1 MHAHVHIHNPF
12 VWCLFPWTRREVD
25 IDWPV
30 SNITLSPEDEFNKVS
45 NHTLSHT
52 HPNTH
57 THTHSQCWLSVVQGN
72 TPCSVDQAV
81 KLAAIQYQVYIQH
94 RTAMNSTV
102 AFCKWVWPWS
112 ECTPVLPCH
121 SSYVDTH
128 STHTHTYIP
137 TLPPL
142 HKTDHLTFSLLSTL
156 VSAG

>member
-1 MHAHVHIHNPF
+1 MHAHVHIHYPF

-52 HPNTH
+52 HPNTHTH

-112 ECTPVLPCH
+112 ECTAVLPCH
-121 SSYVDTH
+121 SSYGDTH
-128 STHTHTYIP
+128 STPTHTHTHTHTHTQTI
-137 TLPPL
+137 
-142 HKTDHLTFSLLSTL
+142 
-156 VSAG
+156 